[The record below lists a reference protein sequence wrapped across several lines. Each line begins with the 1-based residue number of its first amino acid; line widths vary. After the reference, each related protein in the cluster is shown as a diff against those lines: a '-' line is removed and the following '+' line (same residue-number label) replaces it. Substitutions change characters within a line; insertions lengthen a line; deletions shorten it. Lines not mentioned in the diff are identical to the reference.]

1 MKCKYSIPRL
11 MLIFIVGI
19 LSSKIWLLMISL
31 SVEIAYI
38 FTNAYFVLWLCVLWL
53 ILIMWA
59 WHFKIIEM
67 YLEFI
72 LIKTKL
78 IDKRDI
84 TKGDG
89 R

>member
-11 MLIFIVGI
+11 MLIFIVSI
-19 LSSKIWLLMISL
+19 LYSTIWFFMIYL
-31 SVEIAYI
+31 SVEIACI

-84 TKGDG
+84 TKGDS